1 MLAAQLL
8 VFLVLMSQPDV
19 NTPINGRLLPQRV
32 EIATVCLLLPAEHGM
47 LLLQGPSSLGVCPIS
62 SGCLSHCLSALSLV
76 SGWASTSVQACVLE
90 PNNW

>member
-62 SGCLSHCLSALSLV
+62 GGRLSCCLSALSLV
-76 SGWASTSVQACVLE
+76 SGWASTSVQACVLQ